1 MRVSSCCL
9 NSLASV
15 WIASRF
21 SLPDTVNSRACP
33 HTPEEIEV
41 IPERIFRR
49 HGGATGLEAD
59 CPSVRALRPE
69 TQLTQIV
76 ETDVGQHALFTPHHS
91 PIPHPF
97 IRDFAQMLLNR
108 FDAVIQGVL
117 GF

>member
-21 SLPDTVNSRACP
+21 SLPDTVNSSWPARTLP
-33 HTPEEIEV
+33 KRLRSYQ
-41 IPERIFRR
+41 RIFRR

-59 CPSVRALRPE
+59 CPSVRALRLEP
-69 TQLTQIV
+69 QLTQIV
-76 ETDVGQHALFTPHHS
+76 ETDVGQHARFTPHHS

>member
-21 SLPDTVNSRACP
+21 SLPDTVNSSWP
-33 HTPEEIEV
+33 D
-41 IPERIFRR
+41 RIFRR

-59 CPSVRALRPE
+59 CPSVRALRLEPK
-69 TQLTQIV
+69 LTQIV
-76 ETDVGQHALFTPHHS
+76 ETDVGQHARFTPHHS

>member
-21 SLPDTVNSRACP
+21 SLPDTVNSSWPARTLPKRLRSYQSA
-33 HTPEEIEV
+33 
-41 IPERIFRR
+41 FS
-49 HGGATGLEAD
+49 GGMAVPLE
-59 CPSVRALRPE
+59 P
-69 TQLTQIV
+69 QLTQIV
-76 ETDVGQHALFTPHHS
+76 ETDVGQHARFTPHHS